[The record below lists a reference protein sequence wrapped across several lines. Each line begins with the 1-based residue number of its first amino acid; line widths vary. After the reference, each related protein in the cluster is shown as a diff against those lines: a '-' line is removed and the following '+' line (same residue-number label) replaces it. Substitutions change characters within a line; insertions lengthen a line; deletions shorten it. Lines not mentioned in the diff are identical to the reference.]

1 MMHWTRPDPL
11 RVFALACAIVIFA
24 CMLVGWRLRS
34 DSTTWLY
41 SSIDGNYTKW
51 SYEYAFE
58 WGNWFDLSIFNP
70 FSGLG
75 STFWT
80 NTPWLNPGAWAL
92 QLPLS
97 PLNAITVSY
106 LVHLGTY
113 GLTLYVLGRAAG
125 ASKLAVVYAL
135 SLFVLLY
142 FPPFTLFWFTV
153 NHYSLAPFRLMTAAA
168 ANLVLLSFVIAIR
181 SSIDR
186 LWFVKALA
194 LGLGGLIWGLYSS
207 ATYFVFDLLVVSGFF
222 VVLLCCVRQVSAA
235 RRLLLLASVLVLAF
249 VASGMLGYM
258 DALISI
264 SARNRPQPF
273 DLLRG
278 LKALVLDQSA
288 RSAFIAHSSTCYE
301 AYYLPCI
308 YHVSGI
314 LLLPPLFFSLYAA
327 ITKNVVFRAA
337 LLYYLLLLLGFWFV
351 ATGERIALFESS
363 RDFGVYLIAFS
374 ANTFVILPYMII
386 FDCLQRFVDRRRR
399 AASPGVDAER
409 RDKLGLLPRALDS
422 LSNWRVALTRPRT
435 AADLSPQAGRC
446 APVAPACVNFSGT
459 RFGAVR
465 FSRLGGQLPGLA
477 LGLMCVIPAAAAVL
491 ITMFV
496 LRDWRAFPYSA
507 LLRHAVNGIYQGDAE
522 TSIIRHLRRETEL
535 VRGGTF
541 RGATATY
548 LGHSLTMDKISES
561 SIATT
566 SCGIRR
572 CFWPH
577 SRKIRIRIQAY
588 GNLEFRHST
597 NMPT

>member
-1 MMHWTRPDPL
+1 MLYTR
-11 RVFALACAIVIFA
+11 
-24 CMLVGWRLRS
+24 
-34 DSTTWLY
+34 DSP
-41 SSIDGNYTKW
+41 SRAPSNYVDRHPTRATR

-106 LVHLGTY
+106 LVHLGSY
-113 GLTLYVLGRAAG
+113 GLTLYFLGRAAG
-125 ASKLAVVYAL
+125 ASKLAIIYAL

-168 ANLVLLSFVIAIR
+168 ANLILLSFVIAIR
-181 SSIDR
+181 SKDDR

-207 ATYFVFDLLVVSGFF
+207 ATYFVFDLLVISGFF
-222 VVLLCCVRQVSAA
+222 VVLLCCVRQLSAA

-264 SARNRPQPF
+264 SARNRPQLF
-273 DLLRG
+273 DLVRG
-278 LKALVLDQSA
+278 LKALVLDESA
-288 RSAFIAHSSTCYE
+288 RSAFIAHSSTCQE

-386 FDCLQRFVDRRRR
+386 FDCLQRLVDRRRR
-399 AASPGVDAER
+399 ATSPNGDKATPGEIEAQR
-409 RDKLGLLPRALDS
+409 RRWLLLPLLACGVRGRSNS
-422 LSNWRVALTRPRT
+422 LSNWRVPLTRPRR
-435 AADLSPQAGRC
+435 AADLSPQAGRG

-465 FSRLGGQLPGLA
+465 FSRLGGRLPGLA
-477 LGLMCVIPAAAAVL
+477 FSRCA
-491 ITMFV
+491 
-496 LRDWRAFPYSA
+496 S
-507 LLRHAVNGIYQGDAE
+507 
-522 TSIIRHLRRETEL
+522 
-535 VRGGTF
+535 F
-541 RGATATY
+541 R
-548 LGHSLTMDKISES
+548 LPP
-561 SIATT
+561 
-566 SCGIRR
+566 R
-572 CFWPH
+572 C
-577 SRKIRIRIQAY
+577 
-588 GNLEFRHST
+588 
-597 NMPT
+597 